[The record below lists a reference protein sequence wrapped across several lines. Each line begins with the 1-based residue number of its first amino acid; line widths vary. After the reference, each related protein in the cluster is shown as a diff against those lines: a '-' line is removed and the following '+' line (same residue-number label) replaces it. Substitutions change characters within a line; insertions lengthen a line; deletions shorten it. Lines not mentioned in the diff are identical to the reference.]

1 MGSKFQ
7 TKSMRVA
14 SRRKQDMNRMIG
26 PPVLSGS
33 SSSRHTVRRRTFSRT
48 RKMYPCIGEISR
60 VMTPNESRSLPP
72 FYKVPSTK
80 LRNVLCVLCKSKFY
94 VSGNSS
100 RFATSRYRFAYRHR
114 EPLFFIAFVRFVR
127 DVLSPV
133 FTWMLADVMYLRR
146 LNEPSFFSYSVNE
159 RRVSERLEFFRS

>member
-7 TKSMRVA
+7 TRPMRVA
-14 SRRKQDMNRMIG
+14 SRRRQGMNRMIG

-33 SSSRHTVRRRTFSRT
+33 SSSRHTVRRRTFSHT

-80 LRNVLCVLCKSKFY
+80 LRNVHCVLCKSKFY

-114 EPLFFIAFVRFVR
+114 EPVFFIALRFVR

-133 FTWMLADVMYLRR
+133 CT
-146 LNEPSFFSYSVNE
+146 SCT
-159 RRVSERLEFFRS
+159 